1 MTEMQLW
8 FVEPAKA
15 VVAQIGQF
23 LLKAIV
29 VILVL
34 LVGWLLARFFK
45 YLITKLL
52 KTIKVDDLSERIELD
67 DLLAKGGIPYT
78 LSELIGI
85 VFYWLVLLIAF
96 VVSMHAIDLPIASD
110 LLNRVVLYI
119 PNIISG
125 IFILILGMFIATL
138 LRNIVQTAASNAGL
152 AQAKILAKVVE
163 VIVVVFAV
171 MVALEQLGIAPR
183 LIELIV
189 SIFLA
194 SAGLAFALA
203 FGFGCQD
210 LAKKFLSDTVEKFKS
225 KK

>member
-1 MTEMQLW
+1 MGEVGTWIIESTKTVMT
-8 FVEPAKA
+8 
-15 VVAQIGQF
+15 QIGGF
-23 LLKAIV
+23 LVKGIIVIV
-29 VILVL
+29 VL
-34 LVGWLLARFFK
+34 LIGWFLARIFK

-52 KTIKVDDLSERIELD
+52 KTCKLDYLSEKIELD

-85 VFYWLVLLIAF
+85 VFYWVVLLIAF
-96 VVSMHAIDLPIASD
+96 VVSMHAIELPIASD

-119 PNIISG
+119 PNIIAG

-138 LRNIVQTAASNAGL
+138 LRNIVQTAASNAGV

-163 VIVVVFAV
+163 IIVVVFAI
-171 MVALEQLGIAPR
+171 MVALEQLGIAPL
-183 LIELIV
+183 LIERIV

-194 SAGLAFALA
+194 SLGLAFGLA
-203 FGFGCQD
+203 FGLGCQEQ
-210 LAKKFLSDTVEKFKS
+210 AKKFLSDTVEKFKS